1 MRSSFYPKLKYPI
14 LGYSSTPFYP
24 YEMAKSIFSVGQEK
38 LQELLRKARTDAK
51 LSQVELAKKL
61 GRPQSFV
68 SKYESGER
76 RLDMVELREICQALK
91 IPLPVFAKRFEKS
104 LNT

>member
-1 MRSSFYPKLKYPI
+1 

-24 YEMAKSIFSVGQEK
+24 YEMPKSIFSASQEK
-38 LQELLRKARTDAK
+38 LQNLLKKSRLDAK

-61 GRPQSFV
+61 KRPQSFV

-76 RLDMVELREICQALK
+76 RLDMVELREICQMLK
-91 IPLPVFAKRFEKS
+91 IPLPTFAKRFEKS
-104 LNT
+104 LKA

>member
-1 MRSSFYPKLKYPI
+1 MV
-14 LGYSSTPFYP
+14 
-24 YEMAKSIFSVGQEK
+24 KSIFSASQEK
-38 LQELLRKARTDAK
+38 LQNLLKKSRLDEGLT
-51 LSQVELAKKL
+51 QVELAKKL

-91 IPLPVFAKRFEKS
+91 IPLPTFAKRFEKS
-104 LNT
+104 LKT